1 MECAVHALYV
11 LASFPGRFVGG
22 GSGRGRFPPPTNRPG
37 NEAMYV
43 YDLSM
48 LTQALPT
55 LLLLNC
61 ITLQYP
67 HTVHMHVQHLAVHII
82 CAYM

>member
-1 MECAVHALYV
+1 MAEGV
-11 LASFPGRFVGG
+11 
-22 GSGRGRFPPPTNRPG
+22 FPPPTNRPG

-43 YDLSM
+43 RDLSM

-55 LLLLNC
+55 LLLVDC

-67 HTVHMHVQHLAVHII
+67 HTVHMHMHVQYFAVHII
-82 CAYM
+82 YAYM